1 MTDFFEDKSEQVIEY
16 RFKDPQRAYD
26 ICCEILEH
34 GAETNDWY
42 EISYAHLY
50 MGDTLFSMGRLAES
64 IEHMLIGEKVQKEYG
79 YDDLLMKNYNITA
92 IIYMTQGDDFLALD
106 YFYYAMELAEQYGNY
121 VLQGLIYNNIG
132 VLLHNRGDASSAA
145 WYFEQGI
152 KVSRKKG
159 IEDKDIVFDERQFY
173 INMSGK
179 YIEEKNYLKA
189 KEYMDIA
196 TTQYDGK
203 QTSVSEVSIMS
214 AYAVIYSG
222 LGNEPALY
230 DICVKALHLPREAY
244 EEVES
249 FEDYLDIFV
258 ALMKIKHI
266 GEAEQLLH
274 ILSEVCERND
284 IRKHKVRLCEAYI
297 ELYETTGNY
306 LKLNETYHEY
316 YTWKKKLEQ
325 EKKQAVITAIDN
337 RCRLEDEKTRNAKLT
352 ADNRELS
359 RESEVDELTG
369 IYNRYGIRRRFREL
383 YKIAE
388 VDDQKLCMA
397 IFDIDF
403 FKEYNDQYG
412 HLQGDAC
419 LQKVAQILQKTASN
433 LFFIARYGGDEFLIV
448 GINKTNDEIECF
460 AQNLLNNIREARISF
475 QYSPIVPQITIS
487 FGAVNAKVEDNLD
500 ILDFVY
506 NADKVLYKVKK
517 KGRNNYMVI
526 DME

>member
-1 MTDFFEDKSEQVIEY
+1 MCIRDS
-16 RFKDPQRAYD
+16 
-26 ICCEILEH
+26 
-34 GAETNDWY
+34 
-42 EISYAHLY
+42 
-50 MGDTLFSMGRLAES
+50 
-64 IEHMLIGEKVQKEYG
+64 
-79 YDDLLMKNYNITA
+79 
-92 IIYMTQGDDFLALD
+92 
-106 YFYYAMELAEQYGNY
+106 
-121 VLQGLIYNNIG
+121 
-132 VLLHNRGDASSAA
+132 
-145 WYFEQGI
+145 
-152 KVSRKKG
+152 
-159 IEDKDIVFDERQFY
+159 
-173 INMSGK
+173 
-179 YIEEKNYLKA
+179 
-189 KEYMDIA
+189 
-196 TTQYDGK
+196 
-203 QTSVSEVSIMS
+203 
-214 AYAVIYSG
+214 IYSG

-244 EEVES
+244 GEVES

-284 IRKHKVRLCEAYI
+284 IIKHKVRLCEAYI

-306 LKLNETYHEY
+306 LKLNKTYHEY

-419 LQKVAQILQKTASN
+419 LQKVARILQKTASN

-506 NADKVLYKVKK
+506 NADKVLYKVKE

-526 DME
+526 EME

>member
-1 MTDFFEDKSEQVIEY
+1 M
-16 RFKDPQRAYD
+16 
-26 ICCEILEH
+26 
-34 GAETNDWY
+34 
-42 EISYAHLY
+42 
-50 MGDTLFSMGRLAES
+50 
-64 IEHMLIGEKVQKEYG
+64 
-79 YDDLLMKNYNITA
+79 
-92 IIYMTQGDDFLALD
+92 
-106 YFYYAMELAEQYGNY
+106 
-121 VLQGLIYNNIG
+121 
-132 VLLHNRGDASSAA
+132 
-145 WYFEQGI
+145 
-152 KVSRKKG
+152 
-159 IEDKDIVFDERQFY
+159 
-173 INMSGK
+173 
-179 YIEEKNYLKA
+179 
-189 KEYMDIA
+189 
-196 TTQYDGK
+196 
-203 QTSVSEVSIMS
+203 
-214 AYAVIYSG
+214 
-222 LGNEPALY
+222 
-230 DICVKALHLPREAY
+230 
-244 EEVES
+244 ES

-284 IRKHKVRLCEAYI
+284 IIKHKVRLCEAYI

-412 HLQGDAC
+412 HLFRGMHAC
-419 LQKVAQILQKTASN
+419 
-433 LFFIARYGGDEFLIV
+433 R
-448 GINKTNDEIECF
+448 
-460 AQNLLNNIREARISF
+460 R
-475 QYSPIVPQITIS
+475 
-487 FGAVNAKVEDNLD
+487 
-500 ILDFVY
+500 
-506 NADKVLYKVKK
+506 
-517 KGRNNYMVI
+517 
-526 DME
+526 